1 MLEPCDAKVS
11 RTVLR
16 GLGDR
21 KVAWLL
27 GTECDP
33 IDRTGMDAE
42 ANDPARVLIHN
53 DQDPVGPQRG
63 RLAAEQI
70 HTPEAVFHVTQQ
82 REPGGPSGARLRQNV
97 MGENPPH
104 HVFVDWDVEGQGDLF
119 SDSRTAPARI
129 PLLHFHNRMDEFCT
143 RSGPTPIDSA
153 LVGGTDSRSGR
164 LSQLPRRPPSIDQNR
179 ISCNKGGGARGKEY
193 DRARHIH
200 RLTNAMERSDPLDH
214 V

>member
-82 REPGGPSGARLRQNV
+82 REPGGPSGARLRQ
-97 MGENPPH
+97 
-104 HVFVDWDVEGQGDLF
+104 
-119 SDSRTAPARI
+119 
-129 PLLHFHNRMDEFCT
+129 
-143 RSGPTPIDSA
+143 
-153 LVGGTDSRSGR
+153 
-164 LSQLPRRPPSIDQNR
+164 
-179 ISCNKGGGARGKEY
+179 K
-193 DRARHIH
+193 
-200 RLTNAMERSDPLDH
+200 
-214 V
+214 